1 MPHAAPLNAGVR
13 RYVPTQCSVRKEKA
27 MKGDIAM
34 KRIAI
39 KMVPLLLLA
48 SASAAQAQNCK
59 PDGSGLDRISKKQ
72 FDVWTEPLF
81 RTGFAASVVGTG
93 QVTVFLSVGRLGSES
108 GVQVTIIKKEE
119 NRTKAELESSWRA
132 AKGNK
137 IELGFKDAEGLTFVV
152 SDVTNETRAAGVI
165 SPALV
170 TTMSLWAQVPDNELA
185 KLRGVLTGRQLDSY
199 RVTLIG
205 DVTISNAVNAKT
217 GARMMRKFSCFYQF
231 LDKKG
236 INLLEASPS
245 PSNTAEVS
253 SKDGTQKAPSSQI
266 TIDQIIQM
274 VEAKLSEEIII
285 NAIRNSGSKYD
296 LTPET
301 LIKLKTVGVSDAIIK
316 AMQAK

>member
-1 MPHAAPLNAGVR
+1 
-13 RYVPTQCSVRKEKA
+13 

-59 PDGSGLDRISKKQ
+59 PDGSGLDTISKKQ
-72 FDVWTEPLF
+72 FDVWTESLF
-81 RTGFAASVVGTG
+81 QTGFAASVVGTG
-93 QVTVFLSVGRLGSES
+93 QVTVLLSVGRLGSES
-108 GVQVTIIKKEE
+108 GVQVNIMKKEE
-119 NRTKAELESSWRA
+119 NRAKAELESSWRA

-152 SDVTNETRAAGVI
+152 TEVANETKAAGVI
-165 SPALV
+165 SPGLV
-170 TTMSLWAQVPDNELA
+170 TRMSLWAQVPDNELA
-185 KLRGVLTGRQLDSY
+185 KLRGVLTGKQLDAY
-199 RVTLIG
+199 RVTLVG

-217 GARMMRKFSCFYQF
+217 GAKMMQKFSCFYQF

-236 INLLEASPS
+236 INLLETGPV
-245 PSNTAEVS
+245 PSNTAEGAP
-253 SKDGTQKAPSSQI
+253 KDGAQKAPSGQV
-266 TIDQIIQM
+266 TIDQIIRM

-301 LIKLKTVGVSDAIIK
+301 LIKLKNVGVSDAVIK

>member
-1 MPHAAPLNAGVR
+1 
-13 RYVPTQCSVRKEKA
+13 
-27 MKGDIAM
+27 MKC
-34 KRIAI
+34 IAI
-39 KMVPLLLLA
+39 RIVPLLLLA
-48 SASAAQAQNCK
+48 SASAVQAQNCK
-59 PDGSGLDRISKKQ
+59 PDASGLDRISKKQ
-72 FDVWTEPLF
+72 FDVWTESLF
-81 RTGFAASVVGTG
+81 KTGFAASVAGTSE
-93 QVTVFLSVGRLGSES
+93 VTVFLSVIRLGSEN
-108 GVQVTIIKKEE
+108 GVQITIIKKEE

-152 SDVTNETRAAGVI
+152 SGATNETKAAGVI
-165 SPALV
+165 NPGLV
-170 TTMSLWAQVPDNELA
+170 TTMSLWTQIPDNELA
-185 KLRGVLTGRQLDSY
+185 KLRSVLTGRQLDAY
-199 RVTLIG
+199 RVTLVG
-205 DVTISNAVNAKT
+205 DVTLGNTVNTKT
-217 GARMMRKFSCFYQF
+217 GARMMQKFSCFYQF

-236 INLLEASPS
+236 INLLEASPT

-253 SKDGTQKAPSSQI
+253 PKDGTQKAPSPQI